1 MQQRVLIIILMIL
14 LIISCSKKPSGI
26 LINHIHETDNS
37 LNYRIDIDYPTFT
50 DSQLNII
57 NQQVKGNID
66 SNIFEFKKFI
76 LDFEGS
82 SPRTLKYQY
91 AIKTDNGHLIS
102 IAQQFAWAVPGVER
116 ILYQHCNINY
126 NRNSG
131 SFIKIDDLF
140 QPKSN
145 FKDSLTAIINTKL
158 KQEFRCKLDTT
169 ENFENFYFNADSLFF
184 NLTLTDQS
192 QCDDYSISIDK
203 KRLEKILKYKVQ

>member
-1 MQQRVLIIILMIL
+1 MIL
-14 LIISCSKKPSGI
+14 IIISCSKKPSGI
-26 LINHIHETDNS
+26 LVNHIHEIDNS

-50 DSQLNII
+50 DSQLSII

-82 SPRTLKYQY
+82 SPRTLEYQY
-91 AIKTDNGHLIS
+91 AIKTDNEHFIS
-102 IAQQFAWAVPGVER
+102 IAQQFAWAVPGIEK
-116 ILYQHCNINY
+116 ILYQHNNINY
-126 NRNSG
+126 NLNIG

-145 FKDSLTAIINTKL
+145 FKDSLKALINAKL
-158 KQEFRCKLDTT
+158 TQEFRCKLDST

-192 QCDDYSISIDK
+192 HCDDYSISIDK
-203 KRLEKILKYKVQ
+203 KRLEKLLK